1 MKVFI
6 SYAIENKLGPRFASE
21 TIQLVG
27 PNPPFNKCA
36 SPPEKEVQK
45 WLEQKQAAYGN
56 KQKLTLL
63 SISKVS

>member
-6 SYAIENKLGPRFASE
+6 SYAIENKEGPRFASE
-21 TIQLVG
+21 TIKLIG

-36 SPPEKEVQK
+36 SPPETDVLK
-45 WLEQKQAAYGN
+45 WLEKKQADYGN
-56 KQKLTLL
+56 EQKLTLL